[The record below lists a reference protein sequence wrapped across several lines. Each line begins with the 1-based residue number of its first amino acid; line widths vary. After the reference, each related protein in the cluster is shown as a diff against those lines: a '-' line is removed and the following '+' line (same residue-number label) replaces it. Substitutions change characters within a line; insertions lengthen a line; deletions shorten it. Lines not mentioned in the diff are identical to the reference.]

1 MGAIVGRDQG
11 SSWTPGY
18 PGPDRWWMI
27 FASCSPIGKA
37 AVVNFSLWTRKYCKC
52 WCFCMLLLPYWCL
65 VGNGG
70 MGWLLVVIIDHS
82 LIPFNKQKVSWWFV
96 KKTES
101 LDDFGW
107 VFMVIPCDTAHV
119 SPAARPAHE
128 RPSAAK
134 ALHHPWIKVPWC
146 PKNSLGMVE
155 CMDSYCDFLWEHMG
169 HGDLMDGVKLTDI
182 WIQNKKTLHI

>member
-1 MGAIVGRDQG
+1 MGEWDDFSR
-11 SSWTPGY
+11 GY
-18 PGPDRWWMI
+18 YRSFP
-27 FASCSPIGKA
+27 
-37 AVVNFSLWTRKYCKC
+37 
-52 WCFCMLLLPYWCL
+52 
-65 VGNGG
+65 
-70 MGWLLVVIIDHS
+70 HS
-82 LIPFNKQKVSWWFV
+82 LQQAESKLMVCQ
-96 KKTES
+96 KTES

-146 PKNSLGMVE
+146 QKNSLGMVE

-182 WIQNKKTLHI
+182 WIQNKKTLHIQYS